1 MLKRTDREKERMGGW
16 SQERHKRAGAES
28 PLKKISDDGQAVASE
43 SHYWALHISFHDYSV
58 QRDVI
63 LANSHDQQ
71 VPPLPGRQHRFFDL
85 PLHAPLPVL
94 TSRRGGAQTQL
105 LYPPC

>member
-63 LANSHDQQ
+63 LANRHDQ
-71 VPPLPGRQHRFFDL
+71 
-85 PLHAPLPVL
+85 
-94 TSRRGGAQTQL
+94 
-105 LYPPC
+105 